1 MKLFGVPESQWLN
14 FLGRD
19 RTVSPNIS
27 KIYSN
32 ILSYSNIQNVLFS
45 KMCLRVL
52 FFRVGI
58 FISLIISD
66 YLF

>member
-1 MKLFGVPESQWLN
+1 MKLFGVPERQWLN

-32 ILSYSNIQNVLFS
+32 ILSYSNIQNVLFP

-52 FFRVGI
+52 FFLCRYI
-58 FISLIISD
+58 YITD
-66 YLF
+66 YQ